1 MKERTNKD
9 PWLSII
15 LPTLNEA
22 SVLASTL
29 RSLQPAR
36 NNEAEIIIVD
46 GGSTDGTLEIACAQ
60 ADIVLRSSRGRAVQ
74 MNHGARHAKGTCLL
88 FLHADTR
95 LPVGTPRLL
104 KQEMDKSNAWGR
116 FDIRLSS
123 NHRLFRVIEFLINQR
138 SRMTGIATGDQCIF
152 VRPELFWQVGGYS
165 EIPIMEDIALSKSL
179 GKSAPPVCLGPK
191 ATTSSR
197 RWEQNGIV
205 RTIFLMWSLRLFYSL
220 GINPETL
227 SRWYRQFVPCRR

>member
-1 MKERTNKD
+1 MKERTDKN

-29 RSLQPAR
+29 QSLQPAR
-36 NNEAEIIIVD
+36 NNEVEIIVVD
-46 GGSTDGTLEIACAQ
+46 GGSTDGTLDIACAR
-60 ADIVLRSSRGRAVQ
+60 ADIVLRGSPRGRAVQ

-95 LPVGTPRLL
+95 LPVDAPRLL
-104 KQEMDKSNAWGR
+104 KQEMDKDGAWGR
-116 FDIRLSS
+116 FDIRLSG

-138 SRMTGIATGDQCIF
+138 SKMTGIATGDQCIF
-152 VRPELFWQVGGYS
+152 IRPELFWQVGAYS

-179 GKSAPPVCLGPK
+179 RKTVPPVCLGPK

-205 RTIFLMWSLRLFYSL
+205 RTIFLMWSLRLFYFL
-220 GINPETL
+220 GVKPETL
-227 SRWYRQFVPCRR
+227 SRWYR

>member
-1 MKERTNKD
+1 MKERINKA

-29 RSLQPAR
+29 QYLQPAR
-36 NNEAEIIIVD
+36 NNQAEIIVVD
-46 GGSTDGTLEIACAQ
+46 GGSTDGTLEIACTL
-60 ADIVLRSSRGRAVQ
+60 ADMVLRGSRGRAVQ

-88 FLHADTR
+88 FLHADTQ
-95 LPVGTPRLL
+95 LPADAPRLL
-104 KQEMDKSNAWGR
+104 KQEMDKKDDAWGR
-116 FDIRLSS
+116 FDIRLSG

-179 GKSAPPVCLGPK
+179 GEITPPVCLGPK

-197 RWEQNGIV
+197 RWEQNGVV
-205 RTIFLMWSLRLFYSL
+205 RTIFVMWSLRLFYFL
-220 GINPETL
+220 GVKPEAL
-227 SRWYRQFVPCRR
+227 SRWYR